1 MIIVRYFVSYLLTA
15 VIFFALDIVWLGFVA
30 KNIYAKYLGH
40 LLKSQFNLVAGGIFY
55 LIFIA
60 GILIFAVYPAVNK
73 NSFATAVVLGA
84 LFGFFTYAT
93 YDLTNLATLKDWP
106 LIISLVDIAWG
117 SFLTGVV
124 SASGYFIVL
133 FVERHL

>member
-1 MIIVRYFVSYLLTA
+1 MIIVKYFVSYLLTA
-15 VIFFALDIVWLGFVA
+15 VIFFALDIAWLGFVA
-30 KNIYAKYLGH
+30 KNVYAKYLGH

-117 SFLTGVV
+117 SFLTSVV
-124 SASGYFIVL
+124 SVSGFFIVS
-133 FVERHL
+133 FIERHL

>member
-1 MIIVRYFVSYLLTA
+1 MTIVKYFVSYLLTA
-15 VIFFALDIVWLGFVA
+15 VIFFALDIAWLGFVA
-30 KNIYAKYLGH
+30 KNIYARYLGH

>member
-40 LLKSQFNLVAGGIFY
+40 ILKSQFNLVAGGIFY

-117 SFLTGVV
+117 SFLTSVV

>member
-1 MIIVRYFVSYLLTA
+1 MTIVKYFVSYLLTA
-15 VIFFALDIVWLGFVA
+15 VIFFALDIAWLGFVA

>member
-40 LLKSQFNLVAGGIFY
+40 ILKSQFNLVAGGIFY

-73 NSFATAVVLGA
+73 NSFTTAVVLGA